1 VSVESPIIS
10 DDLREYVDSVGYAES
25 NILKENRRETKKLG
39 AISIMQIGAAQG
51 ALLSILCKISKFKN
65 CLEVG
70 VFTGYSSL
78 CIGSSISDDS
88 KLTCIDNNKEYL
100 NVAKKY
106 WEKAKIE
113 HKINLIE
120 DNAIDALSMLSKKD
134 LNNFDFAFIDADKSN
149 YCSYYEKII
158 PLMQKGGVVCIDN
171 TLWKGRVYDNSI
183 NNNSTQ
189 SIRDINQLINSDK
202 RVEHSLLTIY
212 DGMTICYVK

>member
-1 VSVESPIIS
+1 MSVESPIIS
-10 DDLREYVDSVGYAES
+10 DDLREYVDSVGYSES
-25 NILKENRRETKKLG
+25 NILKENRKETKKLG

-120 DNAIDALSMLSKKD
+120 DNATDALNMLSKKD

>member
-1 VSVESPIIS
+1 MSAESPIIS
-10 DDLREYVDSVGYAES
+10 DDLREYVDSVGYTES
-25 NILKENRRETKKLG
+25 NILKENRKETKKLG

>member
-1 VSVESPIIS
+1 MSVESPIIS

-25 NILKENRRETKKLG
+25 NILKENRKETKKLG
-39 AISIMQIGAAQG
+39 AISIMQVGAAQG

-78 CIGSSISDDS
+78 CIGSSISDAS

-106 WEKAKIE
+106 WQKAKIE

-189 SIRDINQLINSDK
+189 SIRDINQLIYSDK

>member
-1 VSVESPIIS
+1 MSVESPIIS

-25 NILKENRRETKKLG
+25 NILKENRKETKKLG

-88 KLTCIDNNKEYL
+88 RLTCIDNNKEYL

-149 YCSYYEKII
+149 YCLYYEKII

>member
-1 VSVESPIIS
+1 MSVESPIIS
-10 DDLREYVDSVGYAES
+10 DDLREYLDSVGYSES
-25 NILKENRRETKKLG
+25 NILKENRKETKKLG

-70 VFTGYSSL
+70 VFTGYISL

>member
-1 VSVESPIIS
+1 MSVESPIIS

-25 NILKENRRETKKLG
+25 NILKENRKETKKLG

-120 DNAIDALSMLSKKD
+120 DNAIDALNMLSKKN

-149 YCSYYEKII
+149 YCLYYEKII
-158 PLMQKGGVVCIDN
+158 PMMQKGGVLCIDN

-183 NNNSTQ
+183 NNSSTQ
-189 SIRDINQLINSDK
+189 SIRDINKLINSDK

>member
-1 VSVESPIIS
+1 MSVESPIIS

-25 NILKENRRETKKLG
+25 NILKENRKETKKLG

-78 CIGSSISDDS
+78 CIGSSISNDS

-106 WEKAKIE
+106 WQKAKIE

-120 DNAIDALSMLSKKD
+120 DNAIDALSMLSKKE

-149 YCSYYEKII
+149 YCLYYEKII

>member
-25 NILKENRRETKKLG
+25 NILKENRKETKKLG

-51 ALLSILCKISKFKN
+51 ALLSILCKISKFRN

-78 CIGSSISDDS
+78 CIGTSISDDA

-106 WEKAKIE
+106 WNKAEIE

-120 DNAIDALSMLSKKD
+120 DNAIDALNMLSKNN
-134 LNNFDFAFIDADKSN
+134 LNSFDFAFIDADKSN
-149 YCSYYEKII
+149 YCLYYEKII
-158 PLMQKGGVVCIDN
+158 PLMQKGGVLCIDN

-183 NNNSTQ
+183 NNSSTQ
-189 SIRDINQLINSDK
+189 SIRDINKLINSDK

>member
-1 VSVESPIIS
+1 MSVESPIIS

-25 NILKENRRETKKLG
+25 KILKENRKETKKLG

-149 YCSYYEKII
+149 YCLYYEKII

>member
-1 VSVESPIIS
+1 MSVESPIIS
-10 DDLREYVDSVGYAES
+10 DDLREYVDSVGYTES
-25 NILKENRRETKKLG
+25 NILKENRKETKKLG

-171 TLWKGRVYDNSI
+171 TLWKGRVYDNS
-183 NNNSTQ
+183 NNNSSTQ

>member
-1 VSVESPIIS
+1 MSVESPIIP

-25 NILKENRRETKKLG
+25 KILKENRKETKKLG

-78 CIGSSISDDS
+78 CIGSSISNDS

-106 WEKAKIE
+106 WQKAKIE

>member
-10 DDLREYVDSVGYAES
+10 DELREYVDSVGYAES
-25 NILKENRRETKKLG
+25 NILKENRKETKKLG
-39 AISIMQIGAAQG
+39 TISIMQIGAAQG
-51 ALLSILCKISKFKN
+51 ALLSILCKISKFRN

-78 CIGSSISDDS
+78 CIGTSISDDA

-106 WEKAKIE
+106 WNKAKIE
-113 HKINLIE
+113 NKINLIE
-120 DNAIDALSMLSKKD
+120 DNAIDALNMLSKNN
-134 LNNFDFAFIDADKSN
+134 LNSFDFAFIDADKSN
-149 YCSYYEKII
+149 YCLYYEKII
-158 PLMQKGGVVCIDN
+158 PLMQKGGVLCIDN

-189 SIRDINQLINSDK
+189 SIRDINQLIYSDK

>member
-1 VSVESPIIS
+1 MSVESPIIS
-10 DDLREYVDSVGYAES
+10 DDLREYVDSVGYSES
-25 NILKENRRETKKLG
+25 NILKENRKETKKLG

-149 YCSYYEKII
+149 YCLYYEKII

>member
-1 VSVESPIIS
+1 MSVESPIIS

-25 NILKENRRETKKLG
+25 NILKENRKETKKLG

-100 NVAKKY
+100 SVAKKY

-149 YCSYYEKII
+149 YCLYYEKII

-183 NNNSTQ
+183 KNNSTQ

>member
-1 VSVESPIIS
+1 MSVESPIIS

-25 NILKENRRETKKLG
+25 NILKENRKETKKLG

-149 YCSYYEKII
+149 YCLYYEKII

>member
-1 VSVESPIIS
+1 MSVESPIIS

-25 NILKENRRETKKLG
+25 NILKENRKETKKLG

-106 WEKAKIE
+106 WQKAKIE

>member
-1 VSVESPIIS
+1 MSVESPIIS
-10 DDLREYVDSVGYAES
+10 DDLREYVDSVGYVES
-25 NILKENRRETKKLG
+25 NILKENRKETKKLG

-78 CIGSSISDDS
+78 CIGTSISDDS

-100 NVAKKY
+100 NIAKKY

-149 YCSYYEKII
+149 YCLYYEKII

>member
-1 VSVESPIIS
+1 MSVESPIIS
-10 DDLREYVDSVGYAES
+10 DDLREYVDSVGYTES
-25 NILKENRRETKKLG
+25 NILKENRKETKKLG

-120 DNAIDALSMLSKKD
+120 DNAVDALNMLSTKD
-134 LNNFDFAFIDADKSN
+134 INSFDFAFIDADKSN
-149 YCSYYEKII
+149 YCLYYEKII

>member
-25 NILKENRRETKKLG
+25 NILKENRKETKKLG

-100 NVAKKY
+100 NVARKY

-149 YCSYYEKII
+149 YCLYYEKII

-183 NNNSTQ
+183 KNNSTQ

>member
-1 VSVESPIIS
+1 MSSQVIV
-10 DDLREYVDSVGYAES
+10 
-25 NILKENRRETKKLG
+25 
-39 AISIMQIGAAQG
+39 
-51 ALLSILCKISKFKN
+51 
-65 CLEVG
+65 
-70 VFTGYSSL
+70 SL

-106 WEKAKIE
+106 WQKAKIE

-149 YCSYYEKII
+149 YCLYYEKII

>member
-1 VSVESPIIS
+1 MSVESPIIS

>member
-1 VSVESPIIS
+1 MSVESPIIS
-10 DDLREYVDSVGYAES
+10 DDLREYVDSVGYTES
-25 NILKENRRETKKLG
+25 NILKENRKETKKLG

-51 ALLSILCKISKFKN
+51 ALLSILCKISKFRN

-78 CIGSSISDDS
+78 CIGTSISEDS

-120 DNAIDALSMLSKKD
+120 DNAIDALSMLSKKN
-134 LNNFDFAFIDADKSN
+134 LNSFDFAFIDADKSN
-149 YCSYYEKII
+149 YCLYYEKII

-189 SIRDINQLINSDK
+189 SIRNINQLINSDK

>member
-1 VSVESPIIS
+1 MSVESPIIS

-25 NILKENRRETKKLG
+25 NILKENRKETKKLG

-100 NVAKKY
+100 NVARKY

-149 YCSYYEKII
+149 YCLYYEKIV
-158 PLMQKGGVVCIDN
+158 PLMKKGGVVCIDN

>member
-1 VSVESPIIS
+1 MSVESPIIS
-10 DDLREYVDSVGYAES
+10 SDLREYVDSVGYAES
-25 NILKENRRETKKLG
+25 NILKENRKETKKLG
-39 AISIMQIGAAQG
+39 ALSIMQIGAAQG
-51 ALLSILCKISKFKN
+51 ALLSIICKISKFKN

-78 CIGSSISDDS
+78 CIGSSISDDA

-120 DNAIDALSMLSKKD
+120 DNAIDALSMLSKKN

>member
-10 DDLREYVDSVGYAES
+10 DDLREYVDSVGYTES
-25 NILKENRRETKKLG
+25 NILKENRKETKKLG

-100 NVAKKY
+100 NVARKY

-149 YCSYYEKII
+149 YCLYYEKII

-183 NNNSTQ
+183 KNNSTQ

>member
-1 VSVESPIIS
+1 MSVESPIIS
-10 DDLREYVDSVGYAES
+10 DDLRKYVDSVGYAES
-25 NILKENRRETKKLG
+25 NILKENRKETKKLG
-39 AISIMQIGAAQG
+39 AISIMQVGAAQG
-51 ALLSILCKISKFKN
+51 ALLSILCKISKFRN

-78 CIGSSISDDS
+78 CIGTSISEGS

-106 WEKAKIE
+106 WNKAKIA

-120 DNAIDALSMLSKKD
+120 DNAINALNMLSKND
-134 LNNFDFAFIDADKSN
+134 LNSFDFAFIDADKSN
-149 YCSYYEKII
+149 YCLYYEKII
-158 PLMQKGGVVCIDN
+158 PLMQKGGVLCIDN
-171 TLWKGRVYDNSI
+171 TLWKGRVYDNSV
-183 NNNSTQ
+183 NNSSTQ
-189 SIRDINQLINSDK
+189 SIRDINKLINSDK